1 MTIPGWFKLAYTAF
15 VAVVLVLWLKH
26 YGWRNLLWF
35 SDIALIGAVPALWL
49 ESAPLAGVL
58 AVLVL
63 GPEIAWNVDFLLR
76 LATRRRAIGLTEYM
90 FEPER
95 PLRLRLLS
103 LFHVP
108 LPLVVLWLLAAYG
121 YAAPVALP
129 GAVLLAAVVL
139 PASRVLGSPAA
150 NINWSYGPA
159 RVQKRVAPVAYVAL
173 LFAGFVILVF
183 IPTDLLLRRL
193 FLPAPG

>member
-1 MTIPGWFKLAYTAF
+1 MISVEFKLAYTAF

-49 ESAPLAGVL
+49 ESAPMASVL
-58 AVLVL
+58 AVAVL

-76 LATRRRAIGLTEYM
+76 LLTRRRVIGLTEYM
-90 FEPER
+90 FEPAR
-95 PLRLRLLS
+95 PLELRLLS

-108 LPLVVLWLLAAYG
+108 LPLVILWMLAAYG
-121 YAAPVALP
+121 YTAAVALP
-129 GAVLLAAVVL
+129 GAVLLAAIVL
-139 PASRVLGSPAA
+139 PASRVFGSPEA

-159 RVQKRVAPVAYVAL
+159 RVQTRLAPIAYVAL
-173 LFAGFVILVF
+173 LFAGFVLVVF
-183 IPTDLLLRRL
+183 TPTHLLLLRW
-193 FLPAPG
+193 FATSPG